1 MQVFEATDLGNAL
14 RVLDLGGTRQ
24 PHVVAVPNDPR
35 DLGY

>member
-1 MQVFEATDLGNAL
+1 L
-14 RVLDLGGTRQ
+14 RVLDLGGVRQ